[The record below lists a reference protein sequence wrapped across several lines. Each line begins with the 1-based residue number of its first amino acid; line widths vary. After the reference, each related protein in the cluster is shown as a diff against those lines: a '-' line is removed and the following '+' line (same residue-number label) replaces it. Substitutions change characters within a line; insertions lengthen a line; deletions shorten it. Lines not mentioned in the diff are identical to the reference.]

1 MTRHVVLV
9 GHDASLATTIQS
21 LLDPDDRLAEVG
33 GVDGWKHLPDDRVDV
48 VVVDLPS
55 EVRLQAVEEVRRT
68 YDGPVIVLEPAQD
81 RVAVP
86 REYRCPVIER
96 PDSWVLWKL
105 AAAGEELASASS
117 KVAEVSAEL
126 AGSGGH
132 STERS
137 GILLQTISAQR
148 PGPSDRSKADEP
160 LEAFPDQG
168 HDHGLPHSIARQ
180 VAQRLRAD
188 VVVVLLDNGEG
199 QMDVAGGVGLTPAER
214 RLRVDY
220 SHDVMRDLFHGSISL
235 INDND
240 PLSGTLDGVP
250 GSQAQTLVM
259 AMLVHDH
266 SWLGVLIAGR
276 SRSQTGIPT
285 EAFTNTDI
293 RTFIAVAHEATPS
306 LHAVSVLRRLEWLL
320 REGLQGTPAQPGPT
334 TGAEASPATQATQ
347 VAFPLSPSDP
357 DPALPVPTARRN
369 TSTQDAPA
377 EAQSG
382 RAVDTAP
389 NRSVRAGAMLLA
401 YLSALTAI
409 ELAGSWPLVSVP
421 VAAASHGVLA
431 LLVCVALRLLPGQG
445 VAVLLPPLVATSVV
459 RLVTLAALPGNV
471 TPLARL
477 MVVGVPA
484 LVAIAIAARLR
495 APGWR
500 FLPPHTGGWPGQL
513 LVTLVGI
520 PLALILWAIAPP
532 AVELAANTPAVV
544 AATALIIFAAL
555 PEEML
560 YRGLL
565 VPAASAAVGPWGVLL
580 ASVGYA
586 VAYIPSGSTTT
597 LGFAFLLGMVLGWC
611 RQRTG
616 SVVGVIGAHS
626 VLNVMVYLLLP
637 ALG

>member
-9 GHDASLATTIQS
+9 GHDASLATAIRS

-48 VVVDLPS
+48 LVVDLPS
-55 EVRLQAVEEVRRT
+55 VVRLQAVEEVRRT
-68 YDGPVIVLEPAQD
+68 YGGRVIVLEPAQD
-81 RVAVP
+81 RLAVP
-86 REYRCPVIER
+86 GEYRCLVVER

-105 AAAGEELASASS
+105 AAAGERLASAQ
-117 KVAEVSAEL
+117 VSAEL

-132 STERS
+132 ITERS
-137 GILLQTISAQR
+137 SILLQTASSQR
-148 PGPSDRSKADEP
+148 LGLSDRSEADEP

-168 HDHGLPHSIARQ
+168 HDHGLPYSIAREL
-180 VAQRLRAD
+180 AQRLRAD
-188 VVVVLLDNGEG
+188 VAVVLLDNGEG

-214 RLRVDY
+214 RLRVDQ
-220 SHDVMRDLFHGSISL
+220 SHDVMRDLFHASISL
-235 INDND
+235 VNDND

-250 GSQAQTLVM
+250 GSQAQTLLM
-259 AMLVHDH
+259 AMLVHGH

-276 SRSQTGIPT
+276 SRSQTGTPA
-285 EAFTNTDI
+285 EAFTDADI
-293 RTFIAVAHEATPS
+293 GTLIATAHEATPS
-306 LHAVSVLRRLEWLL
+306 LHAVAVLHRLEWLL
-320 REGLQGTPAQPGPT
+320 REGHQGTPAQPGPT
-334 TGAEASPATQATQ
+334 TGAEASPATH
-347 VAFPLSPSDP
+347 PLPPSDP
-357 DPALPVPTARRN
+357 DSALPVATARR
-369 TSTQDAPA
+369 TA
-377 EAQSG
+377 EAQSD
-382 RAVDTAP
+382 RTVDTAP
-389 NRSVRAGAMLLA
+389 NRSVRAWAMLLA

-409 ELAGSWPLVSVP
+409 ELAGSWPLISVP
-421 VAAASHGVLA
+421 VAAASHGCLA
-431 LLVCVALRLLPGQG
+431 LLVCVALRLVPGQG

-459 RLVTLAALPGNV
+459 HLVTVAALPGNV

-484 LVAIAIAARLR
+484 LVAIAMAARLR

-520 PLALILWAIAPP
+520 PLALILWKIAPP
-532 AVELAANTPAVV
+532 AVELGAHTPAIV
-544 AATALIIFAAL
+544 AATALIVFAAL

-597 LGFAFLLGMVLGWC
+597 LGFALLLGMVLGWC
-611 RQRTG
+611 RQLTG
-616 SVVGVIGAHS
+616 SVVGVVGAHS
-626 VLNVMVYLLLP
+626 VLNLMVYLLLP
-637 ALG
+637 TLG